1 MTNKKILNTLLLNII
16 SIKSKFNLKTEPG
29 TGRSILT
36 NPAYGNTPIVG
47 GSSTAYSNTPLVGG
61 SSVSTCGNAGQ
72 LTTEPSSASSGYEQ
86 RYKLIV
92 TKLMIT
98 YLGYK

>member
-1 MTNKKILNTLLLNII
+1 M
-16 SIKSKFNLKTEPG
+16 KTPLG

-36 NPAYGNTPIVG
+36 NPVAYSNTPIVG
-47 GSSTAYSNTPLVGG
+47 GSATAYSNTPIVGGTATAYSNTPIVGG

-86 RYKLIV
+86 RYGLEKPICND
-92 TKLMIT
+92 
-98 YLGYK
+98 

>member
-1 MTNKKILNTLLLNII
+1 M
-16 SIKSKFNLKTEPG
+16 
-29 TGRSILT
+29 
-36 NPAYGNTPIVG
+36 G

-86 RYKLIV
+86 RYKLII
-92 TKLMIT
+92 TKLLIT
-98 YLGYK
+98 YLGYR